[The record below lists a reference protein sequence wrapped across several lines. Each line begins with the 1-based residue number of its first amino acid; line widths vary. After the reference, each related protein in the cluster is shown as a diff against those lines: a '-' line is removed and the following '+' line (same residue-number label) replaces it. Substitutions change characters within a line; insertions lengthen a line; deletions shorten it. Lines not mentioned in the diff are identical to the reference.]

1 VFFLGCALALFNE
14 IRLFIKKKN
23 LLQMEILGVSLPW
36 KGVFTNEGH
45 GKRLI
50 ELAKN
55 SQKEINPILS
65 SSDSN
70 PFLGTSTNEN
80 VPPLVQQSAS
90 ANLWVDLLT
99 GEDTFSE
106 PILQPERGNAVNE
119 GSGVLD
125 FLDQAV
131 VEFRGAQDD
140 HIHSSSQ
147 DLRPSD
153 SSSQQYLT
161 CLTSIAGPSV
171 VRCYL
176 LHVALSHCIIPCLR
190 PIIEFNISLATF
202 PQKYIICLIAK
213 FHAFIS

>member
-1 VFFLGCALALFNE
+1 M
-14 IRLFIKKKN
+14 
-23 LLQMEILGVSLPW
+23 LQIEILGVSLPW

-55 SQKEINPILS
+55 SQKEINPFLS

-70 PFLGTSTNEN
+70 PFLGTSSNEN
-80 VPPLVQQSAS
+80 MPPLVQQSAS

-99 GEDTFSE
+99 GEDTFSD
-106 PILQPERGNAVNE
+106 PILQPVRRNTVNE
-119 GSGVLD
+119 GSDVLD

-131 VEFRGAQDD
+131 VEFHGAQDD

-147 DLRPSD
+147 DLQPSD

-161 CLTSIAGPSV
+161 CLTSLAGPSV

-176 LHVALSHCIIPCLR
+176 LHVALSHHIIPCLR
-190 PIIEFNISLATF
+190 PIREFNIKLFFSTLSS
-202 PQKYIICLIAK
+202 KIYYLSYC
-213 FHAFIS
+213 

>member
-1 VFFLGCALALFNE
+1 
-14 IRLFIKKKN
+14 
-23 LLQMEILGVSLPW
+23 M
-36 KGVFTNEGH
+36 FTNEGH

-55 SQKEINPILS
+55 SQKEINPFLF

-80 VPPLVQQSAS
+80 LPPLVQQSAS

-99 GEDTFSE
+99 GEGTVSE
-106 PILQPERGNAVNE
+106 PIVEPVRGNALNE
-119 GSGVLD
+119 GSDVLD

-131 VEFRGAQDD
+131 VEFHGAEDD
-140 HIHSSSQ
+140 HTHSSSQ

-161 CLTSIAGPSV
+161 CLTSLAGPSV

-176 LHVALSHCIIPCLR
+176 FYVALSHHIIPCLR
-190 PIIEFNISLATF
+190 PIIEFNIKLFFSTL
-202 PQKYIICLIAK
+202 C
-213 FHAFIS
+213 S